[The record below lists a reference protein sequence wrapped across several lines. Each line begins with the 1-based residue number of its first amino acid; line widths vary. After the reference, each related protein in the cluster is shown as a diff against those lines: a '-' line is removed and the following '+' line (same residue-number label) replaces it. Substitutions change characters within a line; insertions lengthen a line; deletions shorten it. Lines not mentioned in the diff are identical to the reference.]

1 MTFKLRTLGAALL
14 FCLPLSIPAAAAQ
27 TTGQTTG
34 EDPYADL
41 RIEEASPSGSY
52 LAGRYA
58 SRQRETDIAARYI
71 ARALEN
77 DPNNPLLIERAFTL
91 EVSSGNV
98 EAGSRFAKRVLEFN
112 DQHRLSLLVLGLEAM
127 RDGKQALA
135 REHFAKAGYTPIGE
149 LTSSLLS
156 AWTYAAENNLN
167 GALTELDALK
177 RNQAFENFRV
187 FHAGLIADLNND
199 RFRAETN
206 YVSAYEKAGTS
217 LRVVQAYG
225 NFLERT
231 GRSDKALEAYDLFL
245 RATQQNPLVEAARDR
260 LKAGGEPGQFIS
272 SPEAGVAEALYSIA
286 GALTDERSIDIALIY
301 ARLALFMN
309 PGFPE
314 GQTLLGEIYNQ
325 MKLYRQAINAYEAVP
340 AGNPLRSSAEIQ
352 IATNLNQLEQ
362 ADEAVKTLKALIARE
377 PENYNALLALG
388 NLYRLNEK
396 WLDAADA
403 YTQAL
408 ARVDEPGEEQW
419 SVYYFRGI
427 AWERAGKWANA
438 EPDFRKAL
446 RFQPEQAAVLNYLG
460 YSLIEKRL
468 NLDEAFKM
476 VEKAVSLRPN
486 DGYIVDSLGWA
497 HYQLGNYEEAVELL
511 ERAAGLRPEDPV
523 INDHLGD
530 ALWRVGR
537 TLEAKFQWQYAL
549 DSNPT
554 EADAEKIRKK
564 LQEGLAPLDPAKQPP
579 TASGTEKPNRS

>member
-1 MTFKLRTLGAALL
+1 MTFKMRALSAALL
-14 FCLPLSIPAAAAQ
+14 LALPLTVPAAAAQ
-27 TTGQTTG
+27 SPGT
-34 EDPYADL
+34 DPYADL
-41 RIEEASPSGSY
+41 RIEDASPSGSY
-52 LAGRYA
+52 LAGRHA
-58 SRQRETDIAARYI
+58 SRQRDTGIAARYI
-71 ARALEN
+71 ARALES

-98 EAGSRFAKRVLEFN
+98 PAAARFAERVLEFN
-112 DQHRLSLLVLGLEAM
+112 DQHRLSLLVLGLEDVKA
-127 RDGKQALA
+127 GKQALA
-135 REHFAKAGYTPIGE
+135 RERFKKAAYTPIGE
-149 LTSSLLS
+149 LTSALLG
-156 AWTYAAENNLN
+156 AWSYAAENNLN
-167 GALTELDALK
+167 GALAELDVLK
-177 RNQAFENFRV
+177 RNQAFENFRL
-187 FHAGLIADLNND
+187 FHAALMADMTGD
-199 RFRAETN
+199 RTRAEAN
-206 YVSAYEKAGTS
+206 YQAAYDKAGTS

-231 GRSDKALEAYDLFL
+231 GRQDKALEAYELFL
-245 RATQQNPLVEAARDR
+245 RATQNNPLVEAARDR
-260 LKAGGEPGQFIS
+260 LKAGGEAKPFVAS
-272 SPEAGVAEALYSIA
+272 AEAGIAEAMYSIA

-301 ARLALFMN
+301 AQLALSIH
-309 PGFPE
+309 PDFPE

-325 MKLYRQAINAYEAVP
+325 MKLHQPAIDAYSNVP
-340 AGNPLRSSAEIQ
+340 QDNPLRSSAEIQ
-352 IATNLNQLEQ
+352 IATNLNQLKKPE
-362 ADEAVKTLKALIARE
+362 EAVAALKALIARE
-377 PENYNALLALG
+377 PANYNALLALG

-408 ARVDEPGEEQW
+408 ARIDEPGEQQW

-427 AWERAGKWANA
+427 AYERAGRWANA

-446 RFQPEQAAVLNYLG
+446 RFQPEQASVLNYLG

-497 HYQLGNYEEAVELL
+497 HFQLGNYDEAVELL

-537 TLEAKFQWQYAL
+537 TLEAKFQWQYSL

-554 EADAEKIRKK
+554 EADAGKIRKK
-564 LQEGLAPLDPAKQPP
+564 LKDGLPALDPSKQPP

>member
-1 MTFKLRTLGAALL
+1 MTFKMRALSAALL
-14 FCLPLSIPAAAAQ
+14 LALPLTVPAAAAQ
-27 TTGQTTG
+27 SPGT
-34 EDPYADL
+34 DPYADL
-41 RIEEASPSGSY
+41 RIEDASPSGSY
-52 LAGRYA
+52 LAGRHA
-58 SRQRETDIAARYI
+58 SRQRDTGIAARYI
-71 ARALEN
+71 ARALES

-98 EAGSRFAKRVLEFN
+98 PAAARFAGRVLEFN
-112 DQHRLSLLVLGLEAM
+112 DQHRLSLLVLGLEDVKA
-127 RDGKQALA
+127 GKQALA
-135 REHFAKAGYTPIGE
+135 RERFKKAAYTPIGE
-149 LTSSLLS
+149 LTSALLG
-156 AWTYAAENNLN
+156 AWSYAAENNLN
-167 GALTELDALK
+167 GALAELDVLK
-177 RNQAFENFRV
+177 RNQAFENFRL
-187 FHAGLIADLNND
+187 FHAALMADMTGD
-199 RFRAETN
+199 RTRAEAN
-206 YVSAYEKAGTS
+206 YQAAYDKAGTS

-231 GRSDKALEAYDLFL
+231 GRQDKALEAYELFL
-245 RATQQNPLVEAARDR
+245 RATQNNPLVEAARDR
-260 LKAGGEPGQFIS
+260 LKAGGETKPFVAS
-272 SPEAGVAEALYSIA
+272 AEAGIAEAMYSIA

-301 ARLALFMN
+301 AQLALSIH
-309 PGFPE
+309 PDFPE

-325 MKLYRQAINAYEAVP
+325 MKLHQPAIDAYSNVP
-340 AGNPLRSSAEIQ
+340 QDNPLRSSAEIQ
-352 IATNLNQLEQ
+352 IATNLNQLKKPE
-362 ADEAVKTLKALIARE
+362 EAVAALKALIARE
-377 PENYNALLALG
+377 PANYNALLALG

-408 ARVDEPGEEQW
+408 ARIDEPGEQQW

-427 AWERAGKWANA
+427 AYERAGRWANA

-446 RFQPEQAAVLNYLG
+446 RFQPEQASVLNYLG

-497 HYQLGNYEEAVELL
+497 HFQLGNYDEAVELL

-554 EADAEKIRKK
+554 EADAGKIRKK
-564 LQEGLAPLDPAKQPP
+564 LKDGLPALDPSKQPP

>member
-1 MTFKLRTLGAALL
+1 MNSKTRLLGAIVLL
-14 FCLPLSIPAAAAQ
+14 ASSAVLPAKAAQ
-27 TTGQTTG
+27 SQET
-34 EDPYADL
+34 DPYADL
-41 RIEEASPSGSY
+41 RIEDASPSGSY

-58 SRQRETDIAARYI
+58 SRKRDTAIAARYI

-98 EAGSRFAKRVLEFN
+98 KAAERFASRVLEFN
-112 DQHRLSLLVLGLEAM
+112 DQHRLSLLVLGIKAVRE
-127 RDGKQALA
+127 GKQAVA
-135 REHFAKAGYTPIGE
+135 REYFSKAGYTPIGE
-149 LTSSLLS
+149 LTSALLS
-156 AWTYAAENNLN
+156 GWSFAAEKNLP
-167 GALTELDALK
+167 GALAELETLK
-177 RNQAFENFRV
+177 RNQAFENFRL
-187 FHAGLIADLNND
+187 FHAGLMADLTGD
-199 RFRAETN
+199 RTKAEAN
-206 YVSAYEKAGTS
+206 YRQAYEKAGTS

-231 GRSDKALEAYDLFL
+231 GRADEALEAYELFL
-245 RATQQNPLVEAARDR
+245 RATQKNPLVEAARDR
-260 LKAGGEPGQFIS
+260 LKAGGEPAPFVQTA
-272 SPEAGVAEALYSIA
+272 EAGIAEALYSIA
-286 GALTDERSIDIALIY
+286 GALTDERSIDIALVY
-301 ARLALFMN
+301 ARLALSVH
-309 PGFPE
+309 PDFPE
-314 GQTLLGEIYNQ
+314 GRTLLGEIYND
-325 MKLYRQAINAYEAVP
+325 MKLHNEAIVAYGQVP
-340 AGNPLRSSAEIQ
+340 PASPLYSSAEIQ
-352 IATNLNQLEQ
+352 LATNLNQLKRT
-362 ADEAVKTLKALIARE
+362 DEAIKTLNALIARE

-408 ARVDEPGEEQW
+408 ARIDEPGEQQW

-427 AWERAGKWANA
+427 AYERAGRWSSA

-446 RFQPEQAAVLNYLG
+446 RFQPEQPAVLNYLG

-468 NLDEAFKM
+468 NLEEAFKM

-497 HYQLGNYEEAVELL
+497 HYQLGNYDEAVELL

-537 TLEAKFQWQYAL
+537 RLEAKFQWQYAL
-549 DSNPT
+549 DSKPT
-554 EADAEKIRKK
+554 DKDAAKIRTKLKEGLPEADGKK
-564 LQEGLAPLDPAKQPP
+564 QAPP
-579 TASGTEKPNRS
+579 TADGGEKPNKS